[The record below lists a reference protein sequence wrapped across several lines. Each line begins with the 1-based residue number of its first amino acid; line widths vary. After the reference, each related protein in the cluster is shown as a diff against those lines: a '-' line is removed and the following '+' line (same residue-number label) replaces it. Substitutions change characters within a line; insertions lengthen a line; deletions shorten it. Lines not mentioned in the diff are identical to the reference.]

1 MNEVTAIDTPALLD
15 DARRALATSNGRIA
29 EFSHAGA
36 LCIAKAPGTV
46 RGRAQSLLL
55 KAFCRIALG
64 SSVPLE
70 ALRLASGEE
79 RLAREAAR
87 LRALA
92 AAGEAVP
99 QVLALAPDCLVLEHV
114 GDTLEQSLFPL
125 NRAEIFSRLIAA
137 TDDLARFHEAGHWH
151 GGSQVKNMTLRNG
164 RLFRIDFEE
173 DLGKH
178 LPLPVTQA
186 YDVVLLVNSST
197 LLCDLDEQASTA
209 LATDMFKR
217 YLAARPDPALRATLA
232 RALPAL
238 GFACKL
244 FSPLRNRR
252 GRSLKRI
259 FILRDALGTA
269 LAA

>member
-1 MNEVTAIDTPALLD
+1 VNEVTDIDIPALLD
-15 DARRALATSNGRIA
+15 DARRALAASNGRIA

-36 LCIAKAPGTV
+36 LCIAKAPGHG
-46 RGRAQSLLL
+46 RGWMQALLL
-55 KAFCRIALG
+55 KAFCRLAFG
-64 SSVPLE
+64 CRVPL
-70 ALRLASGEE
+70 ASLRLVNGQARLEHEAE
-79 RLAREAAR
+79 RLRH
-87 LRALA
+87 LA
-92 AAGEAVP
+92 AAGESVP
-99 QVLALAPDCLVLEHV
+99 RVPALAPDCLVLEHV
-114 GDTLEQSLFPL
+114 GETLEQSLFPL
-125 NRAEIFSRLIAA
+125 NRSEILSRLIAA
-137 TDDLARFHEAGHWH
+137 TDDLARFHAAGHWH

-186 YDVVLLVNSST
+186 YDLVLLVNSST

-217 YLAARPDPALRATLA
+217 YLATRPDPALRATLA

-238 GFACKL
+238 GFVCKL

-259 FILRDALGTA
+259 FILHDALSTA

>member
-1 MNEVTAIDTPALLD
+1 MKLIDAARLALLASPVRVIIFQHD
-15 DARRALATSNGRIA
+15 GQQYV
-29 EFSHAGA
+29 
-36 LCIAKAPGTV
+36 AKAPGTV

-87 LRALA
+87 LSALA

-99 QVLALAPDCLVLEHV
+99 QVLALAPDCLVLDHV

-125 NRAEIFSRLIAA
+125 TRAEIRSCLITA

-151 GGSQVKNMTLRNG
+151 GGSQVKNMTLKNG

-186 YDVVLLVNSST
+186 YDLVLLVNSST

-209 LATDMFKR
+209 LAAEMFKR
-217 YLAARPDPALRATLA
+217 YLAARPAPPLRATLA
-232 RALPAL
+232 RVLPAL

-244 FSPLRNRR
+244 LSPLRNRR
-252 GRSLKRI
+252 GRSLKRV
-259 FILRDALGTA
+259 FILHDALSTA